1 MEFSESL
8 WAAACSELSVISEEL
23 VSFPESDEDSGLKAR
38 DMPLPAGKKEGQI
51 ILTHLC
57 QILVYYSFH
66 EFVVKWKGK

>member
-38 DMPLPAGKKEGQI
+38 DMPLPAGDKEGQI
-51 ILTHLC
+51 LLMC
-57 QILVYYSFH
+57 
-66 EFVVKWKGK
+66 